1 MSTRPMPV
9 CAIGWVGVYRASRQ
23 RWASRMWRAAHQTR
37 PRRAAVATA
46 AWDAAC
52 TATCKTSRA
61 AAPTAA
67 APQEPA
73 AASRLPDCAPL
84 SPPSLLSAVSMVAG
98 DMRTP
103 SSATGSPA
111 SNSMSTYVGLP
122 GAASG
127 DTERVNMLSSA
138 STHGSSR
145 ALLER
150 GTHAAGVRASL
161 GGGWGGTAAQL
172 PPRARSSAPCRPRR
186 HALPCLD
193 PGGRPS
199 HPRHCR
205 CRYSCCRAA
214 LHCARLCCAAMQIP
228 PLLPLHAVCCSSCC
242 CCCARSP
249 LVRDVQQVGIHGEG
263 GLAALAGGDLDAPG
277 LGVGDELGPR
287 VEVPLTPGG
296 NDLDV
301 GLQAVVPARVG
312 A

>member
-1 MSTRPMPV
+1 MSTRPMPARV
-9 CAIGWVGVYRASRQ
+9 IGRVGVCRASRQ
-23 RWASRMWRAAHQTR
+23 RWASRVRRATHQAR
-37 PRRAAVATA
+37 PRRAAVAAA
-46 AWDAAC
+46 AWNAAC
-52 TATCKTSRA
+52 TTTRKTSRA
-61 AAPTAA
+61 AAPTAP

-73 AASRLPDCAPL
+73 AASRLPACAPL
-84 SPPSLLSAVSMVAG
+84 SPPSLLRAVSMVAG

-111 SNSMSTYVGLP
+111 SNSMSTYVGFP

-150 GTHAAGVRASL
+150 GTHGAGVRASL
-161 GGGWGGTAAQL
+161 GGGCGGAGAQQ
-172 PPRARSSAPCRPRR
+172 PPRTRSSAPCRPRR

-214 LHCARLCCAAMQIP
+214 LQIP
-228 PLLPLHAVCCSSCC
+228 PLLPLHAVCCSSSC

-263 GLAALAGGDLDAPG
+263 GLATLAGGDLDAPG

-296 NDLDV
+296 DDLDV
-301 GLQAVVPARVG
+301 GLQAVVPARVS